1 MLALFCIHFCPVI
14 LRFLCESKEA
24 FDDTKGVN
32 MTFFALHRL
41 SMLLPLPEI
50 RVPKTSDIM
59 HPCYTSGMN
68 MAEKTINK
76 SSKDTSGIN
85 MAEKTILNLLCK

>member
-1 MLALFCIHFCPVI
+1 MII
-14 LRFLCESKEA
+14 
-24 FDDTKGVN
+24 VN
-32 MTFFALHRL
+32 MTFFALHLL

-50 RVPKTSDIM
+50 RVPKTSDKM
-59 HPCYTSGMN
+59 HPCYASGMN
-68 MAEKTINK
+68 MAKKIINK